1 MLVQDKEAKV
11 SELEYSLQMM
21 KQGNDRLQQEILNLK
36 SLIGELRGK
45 NQKLQ
50 QDFET
55 SQREVVQVQQKLV
68 KIETKYETIE
78 ETRDKQVKSIR

>member
-11 SELEYSLQMM
+11 SELEYSLQMIR
-21 KQGNDRLQQEILNLK
+21 KDNDRLQQEILNLK
-36 SLIGELRGK
+36 ALGSELRGK

-50 QDFET
+50 QNFET

-68 KIETKYETIE
+68 KIETKYENVE
-78 ETRDKQVKSIR
+78 ETRVKQVR